1 VTNRIGVVTIVSG
14 RHDHLRAQDLSLD
27 GAVRRPDVRIV
38 VAMDDPSVRA
48 VVDDG
53 PFGPPARA
61 VVVELPCSDDGRLP
75 LAAARNVGATS
86 AVDAGADLLV
96 FLDVDCLAAPDL
108 LSTYASAWV
117 RVKGQTTRPAI
128 LCSAVA
134 YLPPLAPDRAGYGP
148 ADLAKAEPHPA
159 RPVLKPGHV
168 GRADPRLFWSLSF
181 AVAKADWRL
190 SAGFDERYTGYGA
203 EDTDFAQRVVARG
216 GSMWWAGGAM
226 AYHQWH
232 PVSDPPVEH
241 LEDII
246 RNANRFRRRWGWF
259 PMEGWLEAFRALG
272 MAAYDAERQCWRSRS
287 DSDLG
292 R

>member
-1 VTNRIGVVTIVSG
+1 MTNRIGVVTIVSG

-27 GAVRRPDVRIV
+27 GAVRRPDVRVV
-38 VAMDDPSVRA
+38 VAMGDASVRS

-61 VVVELPCSDDGRLP
+61 VVVELPRSDDGRLP
-75 LAAARNVGATS
+75 WPQPETS
-86 AVDAGADLLV
+86 EPPPPLTLV
-96 FLDVDCLAAPDL
+96 RTFWSSSTWTVSPRRIS
-108 LSTYASAWV
+108 STYASAWG

-134 YLPPLAPDRAGYGP
+134 YLPPLAPDRTAYGP

-203 EDTDFAQRVVARG
+203 EDTDFAQRVVACG

-259 PMEGWLEAFRALG
+259 PMEGWLEGFRALG
-272 MAAYDAERQCWRSRS
+272 MAAYDAERQCWRIR
-287 DSDLG
+287 G
-292 R
+292 